1 MKLSRREVLS
11 TAISVATASAMPWVA
26 RADTYPS
33 KPIRVIVP
41 YGPGNGLDVNA
52 RIFTALFS
60 EKYKTNIFVENRDG
74 AGGLI
79 GTVAAAK
86 TPPDGYT
93 LMFCSAALTYTQLLQ
108 EEVSYDPV
116 RDFKAVIGAG
126 VNPLVLVTAND
137 APYKTFKEL
146 IAYMKANPG
155 RTNYA
160 TSGKG
165 TASHLETSLLA
176 QHYQLN
182 AVDIPYKTFAA
193 AVTDTIAG
201 RVGFFLSS
209 PPGLMPHIKA
219 NSVRALAMGTLKRSP
234 HLPDVPTFAE
244 ELGIPDYVVDVWNGF
259 VAPAGTPDNIVA
271 AFYEKAKAVLEM
283 PEFREKIE
291 ASSSQVVI
299 RQPAEFG
306 ELIRKDTLKWTKVM
320 ESLGLK
326 ALKT

>member
-1 MKLSRREVLS
+1 VTISRRSALLS
-11 TAISVATASAMPWVA
+11 LTAAAISGMA
-26 RADTYPS
+26 RPAIAQGYPS
-33 KPIRVIVP
+33 KPIRIIVP
-41 YGPGNGLDVNA
+41 YAPGNGLDVNA
-52 RIFTALFS
+52 RIFAALFS
-60 EKYKTNIFVENRDG
+60 EKHKANIFVENRDG

-86 TPPDGYT
+86 SPSDGYT
-93 LMFCSAALTYTQLLQ
+93 LLFCSAALTYTHLLQ
-108 EEVSYDPV
+108 EEVTYDPV
-116 RDFKAVIGAG
+116 KDFKAIIGCG
-126 VNPLVLVTAND
+126 VNPLVLVTAMD

-176 QHYQLN
+176 KRFALN
-182 AVDIPYKTFAA
+182 SVDVSYKTFAA
-193 AVTDTIAG
+193 AVTDTISG

-219 NSVRALAMGTLKRSP
+219 GSVRPLAMGTLTRSP
-234 HLPDVPTFAE
+234 HMPDVPTFAE
-244 ELGIPDYVVDVWNGF
+244 ELGAPDYVVDVWNGF
-259 VAPAGTPDNIVA
+259 VAPAGTPDDVIA
-271 AFYEKAKAVLEM
+271 AFHDKAKAVLEM

-299 RQPAEFG
+299 RAPAPFG
-306 ELIRKDTLKWTKVM
+306 ELIRKDTMKWTEVM

-326 ALKT
+326 ALKS